1 MDWWT
6 RGSVLAGKGEENKM
20 KTETEMKKAALT
32 KKKGKISRVL
42 SNGMLRTGLIILA
55 VMAFISLFAPWIAP
69 YSPYEIDPMNRLQP
83 PSAAHLFGTDDF
95 GRDVFTRVIYGTRIS
110 FFIGTMVAL
119 IAGVIGLIV
128 GLLSAYFRILD
139 HILMRIVDGIYA
151 FPSILLALAIV
162 AVRGPDIV
170 NVLIALVI
178 VYIPSISRVV
188 RSAALVVKEQTY
200 IEALIAQGAN
210 KWRILVIHT
219 IPNVLSPLTI
229 QVTFVFAVAIITEAS
244 LSFLGAGIPAPEPSL
259 GNILFDGKNVI
270 YNAWWMT
277 VFPGAFII
285 LLVLG
290 LNTVGDGLRDVLD
303 PKLVQAKRKK
313 KKRGFQSKER
323 RRA

>member
-1 MDWWT
+1 MESQT
-6 RGSVLAGKGEENKM
+6 EINETTFTKVRGKL
-20 KTETEMKKAALT
+20 
-32 KKKGKISRVL
+32 SRIT
-42 SNGMLRTGLIILA
+42 SNRMLFTGLIILI
-55 VMAFISLFAPWIAP
+55 VMGLISVFAPFIAP
-69 YSPYEIDPMNRLQP
+69 HDPYEINPMNRLAP
-83 PSAAHLFGTDDF
+83 PSMEHIFGTDDF
-95 GRDVFTRVIYGTRIS
+95 GRDVFSRVIYGTRIS
-110 FFIGTMVAL
+110 FFIGTLVAL
-119 IAGVIGLIV
+119 VAGIIGLII
-128 GLLSAYFRILD
+128 GLLSAYFRFLD

-162 AVRGPDIV
+162 AVRGPSLL
-170 NVLIALVI
+170 NVLIALII

-188 RSAALVVKEQTY
+188 RSAALVVKEQTF

-219 IPNVLSPLTI
+219 IPNVLSPLII

-244 LSFLGAGIPAPEPSL
+244 LSFLGAGIPAPDPSL

-290 LNTVGDGLRDVLD
+290 LNTVGDGLRDMLD
-303 PKLVQAKRKK
+303 PKIVQVKRKK
-313 KKRGFQSKER
+313 KRRKGRPIER